1 MFYQQRG
8 GGAQGR
14 VSAALL
20 GVDRMVVNQ
29 ECMEC
34 VRVVPAEDAA
44 AGQSGVGKVGAGDD
58 VLVIALLM
66 FAVIALFIFSFR
78 SS

>member
-1 MFYQQRG
+1 
-8 GGAQGR
+8 
-14 VSAALL
+14 
-20 GVDRMVVNQ
+20 MVVNQ
-29 ECMEC
+29 ECVEC
-34 VRVVPAEDAA
+34 VRVVPSENAA
-44 AGQSGVGKVGAGDD
+44 AAQGGVGKAGAGDD

>member
-1 MFYQQRG
+1 
-8 GGAQGR
+8 
-14 VSAALL
+14 
-20 GVDRMVVNQ
+20 MVVNQ